1 MFSAALSSGQPAR
14 RADGD
19 ACRASPIAAHSHSSG
34 RCASRL
40 GTRFQSELGVECPLA
55 PFRACCGFFFKARNC
70 VLRLL
75 GMLWPRTDMGEAK
88 SAQSPRN
95 GVLAHRDTELPL
107 YHANQIDT
115 APAHDAIP
123 RQVWPLLH
131 DRFQRRLLLLRELAW
146 PHWRYVLDQSFYAAL
161 VEGMHPITQR
171 LPVHA
176 PNAGRCLPAHAI
188 PDRS

>member
-1 MFSAALSSGQPAR
+1 MRISSWNQISIGTRGGMPASTLSS
-14 RADGD
+14 
-19 ACRASPIAAHSHSSG
+19 
-34 RCASRL
+34 L
-40 GTRFQSELGVECPLA
+40 LWN
-55 PFRACCGFFFKARNC
+55 FFKARNC

-123 RQVWPLLH
+123 CQVWPLLH
-131 DRFQRRLLLLRELAW
+131 DRFQRCLLLPRELAW
-146 PHWRYVLDQSFYAAL
+146 PPW
-161 VEGMHPITQR
+161 
-171 LPVHA
+171 
-176 PNAGRCLPAHAI
+176 
-188 PDRS
+188 